1 MLQLAEFTKLKPNP
15 SFKIWGGKRLSQ
27 LRNVTLQGTEPLGET
42 WEVSIHP
49 DGVCQTAEG
58 TKLNEHLSS
67 EQLPYLIKF
76 IDTSDNL
83 SIQVHP
89 GDEYARV
96 HENQSG
102 KTECW
107 LILEAAVGAGL
118 YLGLKNGVTKEQF
131 QTAIEKSARVDELM
145 NFYPLTKGEFFFVP
159 AGSLH
164 AIGKDILMC
173 EVQQSSGVTYRVWD
187 WNRLDDKGQG
197 RELHVKKA
205 MDVAQFDAAKNAL
218 EYFKHKKNLFK
229 QKGESKLVIHADFEM
244 TLWNSETQES
254 KNLRSRKRALSIV
267 CLEGEFQI
275 GNVVLKPYE
284 SGICLNNVEIV
295 SLKEG
300 SCLIVQ

>member
-27 LRNVTLQGTEPLGET
+27 LRNVAVRGTEPLGET

-49 DGVCQTAEG
+49 DGVCETVKGARLTEYL
-58 TKLNEHLSS
+58 KA

-89 GDEYARV
+89 DDEYARI

-107 LILEAAVGAGL
+107 LILEAAAGAGL
-118 YLGLKNGVTKEQF
+118 YLGLKKGVTREQF
-131 QTAIEKSARVDELM
+131 QVAIEKSARVDELM

-187 WNRLDDKGQG
+187 WNRLDEKGKS

-205 MDVAQFDAAKNAL
+205 MDVAEFDSAKNAL
-218 EYFKHKKNLFK
+218 TYFQHKKDLFK
-229 QKGESKLVIHADFEM
+229 QKGDFTLMVHPDFEM
-244 TLWNSETQES
+244 TIWNAQKQES
-254 KNLRSRKRALSIV
+254 KKIGNRNRATSIV
-267 CLEGEFQI
+267 CIEGEFQI
-275 GNVVLKPYE
+275 GDVLLKPYE
-284 SGICLNNVEIV
+284 SGISLNDFEIV